1 MNSRL
6 RYFLVLVFVLLGG
19 ALAFGS
25 AQAATLASQLSG
37 RILLQVES
45 KGEAWYVN
53 PKDYKRYYLGRPDD
67 AYKLMRSLST
77 GISEKEFANWK
88 KGAPSWAKGRLY
100 FRPESHGEAYYVD
113 LNRRWHYLG
122 RPLDAWL
129 LFRAQGLGVTNATL
143 TKIINAATVVTPE
156 KNQTATTDYTAVF
169 SWRYDLQKYEFSLPL
184 KSSLYSAYNS
194 SIKTLYYTDD
204 ADKAAVRNQFYSFFF
219 NFKNGDTAV
228 SDLVAYGR
236 KIAASNS
243 WSNDKL
249 AEFLLALVQYI
260 PYDESKVTQNLL
272 EPNYPYETLY
282 KNSGICSDKTFLAVA
297 ILRQLGYGA
306 AILDFP
312 NLNHSA
318 AGISCPLSD
327 SVNNSGY
334 CYVET
339 TGYFPIGV
347 IPPSISNGKAVI
359 GQDDLDSLFNTSHLS
374 SMEVYQKT
382 TGFSY
387 QGVSATKSK
396 VASIKAISDW
406 INNEEASLAKKKSE
420 LTTQQTTLLGL
431 KNQLD
436 SYEASGN
443 ITAYNSIVD
452 SYNTGVVK
460 YNSDLAAYRDRLT
473 IYNNKIND
481 YNQAMKNF
489 YQQ

>member
-1 MNSRL
+1 M
-6 RYFLVLVFVLLGG
+6 
-19 ALAFGS
+19 
-25 AQAATLASQLSG
+25 
-37 RILLQVES
+37 
-45 KGEAWYVN
+45 
-53 PKDYKRYYLGRPDD
+53 
-67 AYKLMRSLST
+67 
-77 GISEKEFANWK
+77 
-88 KGAPSWAKGRLY
+88 
-100 FRPESHGEAYYVD
+100 
-113 LNRRWHYLG
+113 
-122 RPLDAWL
+122 
-129 LFRAQGLGVTNATL
+129 
-143 TKIINAATVVTPE
+143 
-156 KNQTATTDYTAVF
+156 
-169 SWRYDLQKYEFSLPL
+169 
-184 KSSLYSAYNS
+184 
-194 SIKTLYYTDD
+194 
-204 ADKAAVRNQFYSFFF
+204 
-219 NFKNGDTAV
+219 
-228 SDLVAYGR
+228 
-236 KIAASNS
+236 
-243 WSNDKL
+243 
-249 AEFLLALVQYI
+249 
-260 PYDESKVTQNLL
+260 
-272 EPNYPYETLY
+272 
-282 KNSGICSDKTFLAVA
+282 A

>member
-6 RYFLVLVFVLLGG
+6 RYFLILVFVLLGG
-19 ALAFGS
+19 GFAFGS
-25 AQAATLASQLSG
+25 VQAATLASQLSG
-37 RILLQVES
+37 RILLQVEA

-53 PKDYKRYYLGRPDD
+53 PKDYKRYYLGKPDD

-77 GISEKEFANWK
+77 GISEKEFTSWQQ
-88 KGAPSWAKGRLY
+88 GAPSWAKGRLY
-100 FRPESHGEAYYVD
+100 LRPESHGEAYYVD

-143 TKIINAATVVTPE
+143 TKITS
-156 KNQTATTDYTAVF
+156 ATTVITPGNSQISDYTAVF

-204 ADKAAVRNQFYSFFF
+204 ADKVAVRNQFYSFFF
-219 NFKNGDTAV
+219 NFKSGDTAV
-228 SDLVAYGR
+228 SDIVAYGR
-236 KIAASNS
+236 KVAANNS
-243 WSNDKL
+243 WSNDQL

-272 EPNYPYETLY
+272 QPNYPYETLY

-312 NLNHSA
+312 NLNHSV

-327 SVNNSGY
+327 SINNSGY

-347 IPPSISNGKAVI
+347 IPPSISNGKAVVN
-359 GQDDLDSLFNTSHLS
+359 QDNLDSLFNASHLS
-374 SMEVYQKT
+374 GMEVYQKT

-387 QGVSATKSK
+387 QGVAATKNK

-406 INNEEASLAKKKSE
+406 IDAEETSLTQKKNE
-420 LTTQQTTLLGL
+420 LTAQQTTLLNL

-443 ITAYNSIVD
+443 VTAYNGIVD
-452 SYNTGVVK
+452 SYNAGVVK
-460 YNSDLAAYRDRLT
+460 YNADLAAYRDRLT